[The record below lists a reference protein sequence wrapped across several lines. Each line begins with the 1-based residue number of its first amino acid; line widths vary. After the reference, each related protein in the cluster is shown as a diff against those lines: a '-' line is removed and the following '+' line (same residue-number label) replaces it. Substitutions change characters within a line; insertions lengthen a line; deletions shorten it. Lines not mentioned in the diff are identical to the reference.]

1 MMTDGTEE
9 RQFLYAED
17 CCEALETVM
26 ERFTDFKPEDPLH
39 ITSFRADTNQR
50 SCRHHYGMLQSGLV
64 SKM

>member
-26 ERFTDFKPEDPLH
+26 ENFH
-39 ITSFRADTNQR
+39 
-50 SCRHHYGMLQSGLV
+50 GL
-64 SKM
+64 